1 MSKISRRA
9 RQVLF
14 HAAAIAISV
23 VFVLPLIWLVSGS
36 LRTAGLPPTAGAI
49 WMSWPPAWE
58 NYARIFELLPFGR
71 YLFNSILVAVSG
83 AGLTLLSAALV
94 GFGMAQLPRR
104 VRRILLAFSVA
115 LLMAPVT
122 ILWLPRFLMF
132 SYLGWIDSYAALLA
146 PALMGSSP
154 LFILLFYWAYR
165 RIPSEQF
172 EAARMDGAG
181 AVRIWWAVALPQ
193 VRPAL
198 LAVGVLAFLSY
209 WNDFI
214 QPLLYLR
221 SQRLYTLAI
230 GLQQLQQLDRTN
242 WPLMLAG
249 GVVMT
254 LPVMLVFW
262 LSQRAL
268 LREVAD

>member
-1 MSKISRRA
+1 MWKTERTVRW
-9 RQVLF
+9 VLY
-14 HAAAIAISV
+14 HTGAVLVSL
-23 VFVLPLIWLVSGS
+23 VFAMPLIWLVSGS
-36 LRTAGLPPTAGAI
+36 LRRAGLPPTAGAV

-71 YLFNSILVAVSG
+71 YLLNSILIAVGG
-83 AGLTLLSAALV
+83 AGLTLLSASL
-94 GFGMAQLPRR
+94 GGYGMSQLPRR
-104 VRRILLAFSVA
+104 VRRLLLAFSVA
-115 LLMAPVT
+115 LLIAPVT
-122 ILWLPRFLMF
+122 VLWLPRFLIF
-132 SYLGWIDSYAALLA
+132 SRLGWIDSYAALLA
-146 PALMGSSP
+146 PALMGTSP
-154 LFILLFYWAYR
+154 LFILLFYWTYR
-165 RIPSEQF
+165 RIPGEQF

-181 AVRIWWAVALPQ
+181 AFRTWWMVALPQ
-193 VRPAL
+193 ARPAV

-209 WNDFI
+209 WNDFL

-221 SQRLYTLAI
+221 SQKLYTLAI
-230 GLQQLQQLDRTN
+230 GLQQLQQMDRTN

-268 LREVAD
+268 LREVAG